1 MSVAELKAELK
12 RLRLPQGGRK
22 PELEARLHAAQA
34 LGASIDA
41 ASSSDGE
48 EEEEEEE
55 EAEGARSM
63 DVDSSEGRRD
73 TATAD

>member
-34 LGASIDA
+34 LDASIDA
-41 ASSSDGE
+41 ASSSDG

-73 TATAD
+73 TAIAD